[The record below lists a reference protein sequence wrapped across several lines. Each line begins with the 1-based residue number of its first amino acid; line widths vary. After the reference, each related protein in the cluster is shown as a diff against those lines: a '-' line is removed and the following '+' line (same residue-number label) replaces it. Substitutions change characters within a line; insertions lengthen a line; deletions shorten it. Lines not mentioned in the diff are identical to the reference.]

1 VQNNTNKNAK
11 MRIKTIPF
19 KAVFNRVYPK
29 PVLVSKPIKRS
40 KARLW
45 SGAFSLGKISRFRY
59 GLEKF
64 KP

>member
-1 VQNNTNKNAK
+1 
-11 MRIKTIPF
+11 MRIKTFPF